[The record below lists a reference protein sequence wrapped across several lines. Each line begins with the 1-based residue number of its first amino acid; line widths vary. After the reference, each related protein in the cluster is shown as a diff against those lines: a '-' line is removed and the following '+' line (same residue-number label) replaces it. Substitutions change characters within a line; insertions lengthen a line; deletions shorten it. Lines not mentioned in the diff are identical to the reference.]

1 MNRSNL
7 TFATLMLATALSLPL
22 ASAAQSLG
30 KSLSGTSWSL
40 VSADMVDPKG
50 AKRGLV
56 EGKNSKGSL
65 IFTANG
71 RYAYLVIADMPK
83 FAGDRVVPT
92 PAEEKMVARGLLTN
106 FGTYSVDDAT
116 STLTLK
122 IERSSYPTQNG
133 TSGKRKVTLK
143 GDELVMENE
152 ARTKGGTTKVVWK
165 KN

>member
-7 TFATLMLATALSLPL
+7 PFTALVLAAALSLPL
-22 ASAAQSLG
+22 VCAAQSLS

-56 EGKNSKGSL
+56 EGKDPKGSL
-65 IFTANG
+65 TFGANG
-71 RYAYLVIADMPK
+71 RYSYMVIADMPK
-83 FAGDRVVPT
+83 FAGDRVEST
-92 PAEEKMVARGLLTN
+92 PAEDKTVARGLLAN
-106 FGTYSVDDAT
+106 FGTYSIDDAT
-116 STLTLK
+116 GTLTLK

-143 GDELVMENE
+143 GDQLVMENE